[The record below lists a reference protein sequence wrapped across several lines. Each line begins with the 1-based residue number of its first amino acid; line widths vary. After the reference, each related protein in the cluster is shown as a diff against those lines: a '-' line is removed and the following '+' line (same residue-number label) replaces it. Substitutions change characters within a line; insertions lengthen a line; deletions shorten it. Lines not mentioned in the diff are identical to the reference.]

1 MHTESVCSVSWEIAL
16 RPASMGPESTL
27 LGKKGSFAQL
37 YVLAHISALP
47 SFSPLIANFLTAWYL
62 VGSFSFID
70 KSITVI
76 KEFLAELLQPSR
88 KSDKTQTLL
97 DKLQSTGRGGS
108 CPSFHFGF
116 AICLCNCERILSL
129 LFVKEIT
136 WLIPNIQ
143 SVGWINEWKAR
154 NNMWHLCSLLMISPK
169 ILPSGN
175 LHLLGCRANFGWDRV
190 QCVFKVV

>member
-1 MHTESVCSVSWEIAL
+1 MHTESMYSVSWEIAL

-27 LGKKGSFAQL
+27 PGKKGSFAQL
-37 YVLAHISALP
+37 YVLARISAHP
-47 SFSPLIANFLTAWYL
+47 SLFSPLIVNFLTAWYL

-116 AICLCNCERILSL
+116 AVCLCNGERILSL

-136 WLIPNIQ
+136 WLIPNMR
-143 SVGWINEWKAR
+143 SVG
-154 NNMWHLCSLLMISPK
+154 
-169 ILPSGN
+169 
-175 LHLLGCRANFGWDRV
+175 
-190 QCVFKVV
+190 

>member
-1 MHTESVCSVSWEIAL
+1 MNGREMHTESVCSVSWEIAL
-16 RPASMGPESTL
+16 RPASVGPESTL
-27 LGKKGSFAQL
+27 PGKKGSFAQL
-37 YVLAHISALP
+37 YVLARFSAHP
-47 SFSPLIANFLTAWYL
+47 SLVNFLTAWYL

-116 AICLCNCERILSL
+116 AICLCNRERILSL

-136 WLIPNIQ
+136 WLIPNMQ
-143 SVGWINEWKAR
+143 SVG
-154 NNMWHLCSLLMISPK
+154 
-169 ILPSGN
+169 
-175 LHLLGCRANFGWDRV
+175 
-190 QCVFKVV
+190 